1 MKILQHRALLTA
13 AVVVIVAFLSAVL
26 GSLMARQSIDEYV
39 ETLKELPYAGNV
51 LSSRRPLAVPGTYS
65 EAVGAIKERVSPSVL
80 PVVGTSVRVLQDEN
94 IADAP
99 YAATILTSDGWVLT
113 DARAESLGVL
123 MDRAW
128 LPFEMFLRVPETRF
142 AFGKIERAT
151 GPVVTFGL
159 PEDATLGMPV
169 FVYDGVALYSRT
181 LSKLDDG
188 ERPTRERAEMAWR
201 LFRLDQPVDVRGGAI
216 VVDASGALIGVMEN
230 ELQVRPWHTM
240 RGFLEYAFSEDGVL
254 GTAPVLGVSV
264 IDRVAVFDSEIFD
277 GLQVVR
283 VDAGSPA
290 ARSGIAEG
298 DIITHINGHDANERP
313 LSERRL
319 MDIGLSSWTVRV
331 ERDGEAREI
340 VIDLNS

>member
-1 MKILQHRALLTA
+1 
-13 AVVVIVAFLSAVL
+13 
-26 GSLMARQSIDEYV
+26 MARQSIDEYV

-159 PEDATLGMPV
+159 PEAATLGMPV

-240 RGFLEYAFSEDGVL
+240 RGFLEYAFSEDGAL
-254 GTAPVLGVSV
+254 GTTPALGVSV
-264 IDRVAVFDSEIFD
+264 IDRVAVFDT
-277 GLQVVR
+277 R
-283 VDAGSPA
+283 VGAPACCDEHVLAPLPLVGHRRRTRCSRQPAGPQFRARPGVEGTQIAVECGADENQA
-290 ARSGIAEG
+290 ARRNHRPAE
-298 DIITHINGHDANERP
+298 I
-313 LSERRL
+313 
-319 MDIGLSSWTVRV
+319 
-331 ERDGEAREI
+331 
-340 VIDLNS
+340 